1 MYALQISHKYSF
13 HARAEDAARP
23 AAGRGFSPRR
33 YYDLLARR
41 EREIGRDS
49 RLPRL
54 ARLTKTKPS
63 HQFGGARE
71 RESER

>member
-41 EREIGRDS
+41 ERLGGILAS
-49 RLPRL
+49 LPSL
-54 ARLTKTKPS
+54 V
-63 HQFGGARE
+63 
-71 RESER
+71 